1 MAWHGMAW
9 RGYRYGHVKLV
20 PGSDT
25 SIKHVDLDE
34 SILPNESVSN
44 HFSGSD
50 CKNLDNDE
58 GVKCQESGCGCGVK
72 IWGLTLKTFTTAV
85 QKPGAWYVA
94 FNLKRDQQKEQVYLS
109 LVAFPSSGDYKVLLH
124 RDGGEKSFLEVAWM
138 TKVNDY
144 FDDRPDVDL
153 AKLQKYHY
161 IWDSTA
167 MPRDVSTRENN
178 DTTSTAPQSPRGKD
192 TI

>member
-1 MAWHGMAW
+1 MRGGWAW

-124 RDGGEKSFLEVAWM
+124 RDGEGEGVPAKQGGEADKEKQGGEGDKEKQGGEGDKEEQGGEGDEEEQVWM
-138 TKVNDY
+138 V
-144 FDDRPDVDL
+144 
-153 AKLQKYHY
+153 
-161 IWDSTA
+161 
-167 MPRDVSTRENN
+167 
-178 DTTSTAPQSPRGKD
+178 GKEGGKEEA
-192 TI
+192 